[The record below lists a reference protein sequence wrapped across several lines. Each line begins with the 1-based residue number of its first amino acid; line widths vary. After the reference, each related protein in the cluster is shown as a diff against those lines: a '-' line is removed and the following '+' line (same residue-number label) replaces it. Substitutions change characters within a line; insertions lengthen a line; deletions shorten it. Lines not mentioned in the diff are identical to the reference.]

1 MVKYTID
8 IIKQAFAKEGYVLL
22 TNLYINKKQKLNY
35 VCPKGHI
42 GTITWNNWH
51 YNNNRCNRC
60 ANNIPPSISEV
71 RTLFEKEGY
80 KLISNV
86 YKNAHTKLKYIC
98 PNGHIHEISLNK
110 WKAGQR
116 CNICFGTIKKSIE
129 DIRKSFISE
138 GYILITEKYFNAH
151 QKLEYICPKEH
162 KHSISWGNWQQGKRC
177 PYCTG
182 HILPLFHDIKESFKN
197 RGYILLSNKCSNSKY
212 KLKYICPNGHK
223 HSISWSDWRSGYGC
237 PRCAGNLKL
246 TIEQIRKSF
255 EICGYKLLSDKY
267 INSKIK
273 LFYKCPFGHE
283 NSILWVNWIKGARCP
298 ICSYIKRSGPGHPNW
313 RGGIACEPYCEIWVD
328 KIYKNDIKIRDN
340 YMCLNPVCNG
350 LNKVLSIHH
359 INYNK
364 KNCHPSNLI
373 TLCRSCNGRANK
385 DRIWHQSWYQT
396 IMNKRY
402 GYIY

>member
-1 MVKYTID
+1 MSKKHNIEEIREVFK
-8 IIKQAFAKEGYVLL
+8 KCGY
-22 TNLYINKKQKLNY
+22 
-35 VCPKGHI
+35 
-42 GTITWNNWH
+42 
-51 YNNNRCNRC
+51 
-60 ANNIPPSISEV
+60 S
-71 RTLFEKEGY
+71 
-80 KLISNV
+80 LISNE
-86 YKNAHTKLKYIC
+86 YINAHTKLETLC
-98 PNGHIHEISLNK
+98 HNGHSYFVTFTK
-110 WKAGQR
+110 WLSGSR
-116 CNICFGTIKKSIE
+116 CLCENYKHRLTIDYIKSE
-129 DIRKSFISE
+129 F
-138 GYILITEKYFNAH
+138 EKRN
-151 QKLEYICPKEH
+151 
-162 KHSISWGNWQQGKRC
+162 
-177 PYCTG
+177 
-182 HILPLFHDIKESFKN
+182 
-197 RGYILLSNKCSNSKY
+197 YILLSNSYENNK
-212 KLKYICPNGHK
+212 KLDYICPNGHK